1 MPIMKNGDVPMH
13 TNTHYDHD
21 YCTRSHT
28 GARDDMSRAFAY
40 DRDISFFKNVQTVYD
55 FTPLQAHGNLMR
67 STKRPNHALRNIA
80 YDDISMRRM
89 HALNHMPD
97 DCRTV

>member
-1 MPIMKNGDVPMH
+1 MPIMKNGDVPLH
-13 TNTHYDHD
+13 TNTDYDHD

-40 DRDISFFKNVQTVYD
+40 DRDISFFENVQSVMILHRCNTWQFD
-55 FTPLQAHGNLMR
+55 AFN
-67 STKRPNHALRNIA
+67 KRPNHALRNIA
-80 YDDISMRRM
+80 YDDISMRRT

-97 DCRTV
+97 DCITV